1 MDNFPLP
8 PVQHLQPQVSES
20 GAWRDAAPPA
30 AAADAP
36 SPAAQPSA
44 PGGDPPAVEA
54 PAAAGSGLPQPEGS
68 AAPLACG
75 ISPLERLASSESET
89 RLGWIQT
96 GRPKEPPSPAEGS
109 GLPPAAG
116 SSSGPT
122 APAAEAAVA
131 ASTGPAGAAA
141 AELQHAESP
150 VPQASPAA
158 PAGED
163 GAPAGAAAE
172 PVDAPGTEE
181 ALQVRAARF
190 QGSRTLRRRPRCPPC
205 LPAHSEVSVRRGVS
219 GFLAG

>member
-1 MDNFPLP
+1 MQSYECPPKPTWTTHDSMDNFPLP

-96 GRPKEPPSPAEGS
+96 GRPKE
-109 GLPPAAG
+109 
-116 SSSGPT
+116 
-122 APAAEAAVA
+122 
-131 ASTGPAGAAA
+131 AGADSGGG
-141 AELQHAESP
+141 L
-150 VPQASPAA
+150 
-158 PAGED
+158 
-163 GAPAGAAAE
+163 GAPAGSRQLKRWANRSCSR
-172 PVDAPGTEE
+172 GCT
-181 ALQVRAARF
+181 
-190 QGSRTLRRRPRCPPC
+190 SRTGC
-205 LPAHSEVSVRRGVS
+205 S
-219 GFLAG
+219 